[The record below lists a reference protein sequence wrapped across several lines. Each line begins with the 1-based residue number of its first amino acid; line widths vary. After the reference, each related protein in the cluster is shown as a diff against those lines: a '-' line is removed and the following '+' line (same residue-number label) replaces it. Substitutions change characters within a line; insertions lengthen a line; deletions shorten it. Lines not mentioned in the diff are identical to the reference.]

1 MLRQRDGDSAFF
13 YPLADEVPGG
23 VTVQTAHDSKGTEAD
38 HVIIPKVITTG
49 GYPSIKSDRYVR
61 PVKQPPE
68 IYEERGAD
76 YQLEEERRMF
86 YVALTRAERRV
97 DVLTVQ
103 GAESLFIDE
112 LPDETCRH
120 VRPFTDEER
129 ERLADGELRKDIRGH
144 VLSGQEN
151 TMYFHFSWAQ
161 GGILDANCYDA
172 TGRQYEAMHS
182 LVEKDLNVVLRN
194 CGLEYR
200 APTSDDYGDGER
212 IQLQVD
218 RETEITLEE

>member
-1 MLRQRDGDSAFF
+1 
-13 YPLADEVPGG
+13 
-23 VTVQTAHDSKGTEAD
+23 
-38 HVIIPKVITTG
+38 
-49 GYPSIKSDRYVR
+49 
-61 PVKQPPE
+61 
-68 IYEERGAD
+68 
-76 YQLEEERRMF
+76 
-86 YVALTRAERRV
+86 
-97 DVLTVQ
+97 
-103 GAESLFIDE
+103 
-112 LPDETCRH
+112 
-120 VRPFTDEER
+120 
-129 ERLADGELRKDIRGH
+129 
-144 VLSGQEN
+144 
-151 TMYFHFSWAQ
+151 MYFHFSWAQ